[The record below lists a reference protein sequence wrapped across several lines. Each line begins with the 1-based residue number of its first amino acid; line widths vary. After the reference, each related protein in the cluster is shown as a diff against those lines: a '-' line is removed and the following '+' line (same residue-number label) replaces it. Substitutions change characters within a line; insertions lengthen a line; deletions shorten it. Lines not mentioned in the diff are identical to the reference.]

1 VSGTGLELLRAD
13 CGACSGLCCVAPVL
27 TRSADFALDK
37 PAGVPCPHLA
47 DDFGCSIHDELR
59 PRGFPGCTTFDCFGA
74 GQQVTQHTYGGRT
87 WRSDPDLAPQVFTVF
102 WVVRGLHELLWYLTS
117 AVALTTGPLREEL
130 AALRGATERL
140 TAEPAEV
147 LAEVDVDEQRRVA
160 VPLLREASRLARAA
174 AGSPAAPPLPHDLV
188 GHDLRGADL
197 TGADLRG
204 ALLVGADLRGARLV
218 LADLTG
224 ADLRGA
230 DVRGADLGRAL
241 FLTEVQVSGAR
252 GDAATTLPDVVD
264 RPGHWAR

>member
-1 VSGTGLELLRAD
+1 MSGTGLDLLRAD
-13 CGACSGLCCVAPVL
+13 CGSCSGLCCVAPVL

-74 GQQVTQHTYGGRT
+74 GQQVTRHTYGGRT

-102 WVVRGLHELLWYLTS
+102 GVVRGLHELLWYLSS
-117 AVALTTGPLREEL
+117 AVALSTGALQEEL
-130 AALRGATERL
+130 TAVRRAVERL
-140 TAEPAEV
+140 AAEPAEV
-147 LAEVDVDEQRRVA
+147 LAAVDVDEHRRVA
-160 VPLLREASRLARAA
+160 VPLLREASRVARAA
-174 AGSPAAPPLPHDLV
+174 GGAPAAAPLPHDMV
-188 GHDLRGADL
+188 GRDLRGADL

-204 ALLVGADLRGARLV
+204 ALLLGADLRGARLV
-218 LADLTG
+218 LTDLTG

-241 FLTEVQVSGAR
+241 FLTQLQVNAAR
-252 GDAATTLPDVVD
+252 GDAATTLPEVVD
-264 RPGHWAR
+264 RPGHWTR